1 MTMMNIR
8 MATIRGKSKRSISMS
23 TAQIV
28 VKTVVT
34 TVDMLLTLSVIRADN
49 TTGTMV
55 KVFAGIILLNLMGVW
70 I

>member
-1 MTMMNIR
+1 MMTNTHMV
-8 MATIRGKSKRSISMS
+8 TILGWNKEGAVEMS

-28 VKTVVT
+28 VRTVVT
-34 TVDMLLTLSVIRADN
+34 TVDLLLTISVIRADN